1 MTKIGVEHFSID
13 LLEDSNIT
21 DKEEAHTMED
31 DYIKAFQLEN
41 KIILNV
47 RRAHMTNTETLKARL
62 LYTTAN
68 YLKSKTHPEE
78 YEPHAKKKVGKPN
91 KNIYLNRKTV
101 RATNIK
107 SGTVTTYKSFYQIRQ
122 AIGIQKNSVL
132 NSIRDN
138 KAVDDYTFEVIGN
151 NYNLTPEDQ
160 TILKRA
166 RSYASQLG
174 LRFNKQP
181 QEYKEAVLKMLESE
195 DYKLEENTRNKI
207 IAYVKQ

>member
-1 MTKIGVEHFSID
+1 
-13 LLEDSNIT
+13 
-21 DKEEAHTMED
+21 
-31 DYIKAFQLEN
+31 
-41 KIILNV
+41 
-47 RRAHMTNTETLKARL
+47 
-62 LYTTAN
+62 
-68 YLKSKTHPEE
+68 LKSKTHPEE